1 MKNFWGEKT
10 GFHFK
15 NCRNLTKFHNWIK
28 SKHCQFLMILNER
41 TEYDQM
47 ILNFDNKY
55 WRTFEVKIGF
65 SIKKK
70 IAVNWKHV
78 KEHGHNFLTWAILL
92 SEHSIHVLMCPVFSA
107 IIKYYYS
114 KARRIL
120 VRFPKKLGSLFAACD
135 NLGKFSIQTET
146 AYYACSCLWPQDVTA
161 MTSRT
166 INYWFTCIIHLPTD
180 SPK

>member
-1 MKNFWGEKT
+1 MSISYDLKWKDWIWSND
-10 GFHFK
+10 FK
-15 NCRNLTKFHNWIK
+15 LW
-28 SKHCQFLMILNER
+28 QQILNEFWGKNR
-41 TEYDQM
+41 VF
-47 ILNFDNKY
+47 N
-55 WRTFEVKIGF
+55 
-65 SIKKK
+65 KKK

-135 NLGKFSIQTET
+135 NFGKFSIQTET

>member
-55 WRTFEVKIGF
+55 WRNFEVKIGF
-65 SIKKK
+65 SIKKNRRELETCK
-70 IAVNWKHV
+70 GAWSQFSN
-78 KEHGHNFLTWAILL
+78 L
-92 SEHSIHVLMCPVFSA
+92 SN
-107 IIKYYYS
+107 IIKRTFNPCIDVS
-114 KARRIL
+114 QSSNIIRKPAEVF